1 MNAVL
6 SEFLRLTAIQQK
18 AFFVVVVVVVVV
30 VVDDDDTGLL
40 QCFSAI

>member
-6 SEFLRLTAIQQK
+6 SELVRLTAIQQK

-30 VVDDDDTGLL
+30 VVDDDTGLL